1 MMVCGVMYD
10 LLKKA
15 PLVSVTTQG
24 INLFTRR
31 GATILEGALYGVLV
45 IVICNRFFSL
55 LSVEEEFRKEQ
66 EDQNQNQN
74 QNQEEQDTR
83 EDLIAFNI
91 SIILVC
97 MMILVILFNFKTPW
111 YLRKMSSS
119 LFSVFA

>member
-66 EDQNQNQN
+66 EDQDQN

>member
-66 EDQNQNQN
+66 EDQNQNQ
-74 QNQEEQDTR
+74 EEQDTR

-97 MMILVILFNFKTPW
+97 MMVMVILFNFKTPW

>member
-66 EDQNQNQN
+66 ENHQDQN
-74 QNQEEQDTR
+74 QNQEELDTR

>member
-1 MMVCGVMYD
+1 MFMMVCGVMYD

-66 EDQNQNQN
+66 ENQN

>member
-1 MMVCGVMYD
+1 MFMMVCGVMYD

-66 EDQNQNQN
+66 EDQNQNQ
-74 QNQEEQDTR
+74 EEQDTR

-97 MMILVILFNFKTPW
+97 MMVMVILFNFKTPW